1 MRQFTPSITHK
12 AMNRDIFKLLLMG
25 LMVLD
30 HINYFISPYLA
41 DIFHIITRVVAVGFA
56 YLVVE
61 GLHYTHSRK
70 DYLIRLGGWGIFMAV
85 GNYLMNLF
93 VLRKDYAMS
102 IIGDNIFLTLFVGA
116 VIICLWDNHQEQK
129 KKQLLRVVSIILLLI
144 GIMPVLEGSFI
155 IFPFMLITQVTHQN
169 IKKRNLSY
177 LALMIV
183 MAVIELPMAL
193 TVGTTDP
200 LMIFDSIAMNASDI
214 FFILIIPLLTF
225 YSGRLGKYDSKL
237 KYVFYLFYPLHL
249 WVIHLLAS
257 LFCH

>member
-1 MRQFTPSITHK
+1 
-12 AMNRDIFKLLLMG
+12 
-25 LMVLD
+25 
-30 HINYFISPYLA
+30 
-41 DIFHIITRVVAVGFA
+41 
-56 YLVVE
+56 
-61 GLHYTHSRK
+61 
-70 DYLIRLGGWGIFMAV
+70 
-85 GNYLMNLF
+85 
-93 VLRKDYAMS
+93 
-102 IIGDNIFLTLFVGA
+102 
-116 VIICLWDNHQEQK
+116 
-129 KKQLLRVVSIILLLI
+129 
-144 GIMPVLEGSFI
+144 
-155 IFPFMLITQVTHQN
+155 
-169 IKKRNLSY
+169 
-177 LALMIV
+177 MIV